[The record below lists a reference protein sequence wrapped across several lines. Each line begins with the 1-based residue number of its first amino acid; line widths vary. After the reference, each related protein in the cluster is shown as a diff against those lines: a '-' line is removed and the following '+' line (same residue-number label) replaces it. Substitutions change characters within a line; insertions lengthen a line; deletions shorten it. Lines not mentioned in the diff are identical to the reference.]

1 MNGNASAAAY
11 GWFAVFYIVYIASGA
26 LPSQS
31 RPGRRSTVRV
41 VLDRLLF
48 FAAIFALPFF
58 VLPRGFGV
66 DPATLYLGTGDLF
79 KWLAS
84 TIALSALGFSVGFFS
99 KKSEADLAS
108 YPQYL
113 PKRWTVGAWVL
124 ELGSW
129 GLYLVAYEFAF
140 RGYLLAALMPLG
152 AASAIAVTTSLYAIA
167 HLPKSTKEA
176 IGALPFG
183 VVASLL
189 TLRFGTFLP
198 AVAIHIALAVGN
210 DIGAMRALRRAAAVR
225 A

>member
-26 LPSQS
+26 LPSES
-31 RPGRRSTVRV
+31 RPGRRDPGRV
-41 VLDRLLF
+41 VIDRLIF

-58 VLPRGFGV
+58 ALPRGFGV
-66 DPATLYLGTGDLF
+66 DPAALYLGAGKPLD
-79 KWLAS
+79 WLAL
-84 TIALSALGFSVGFFS
+84 TLALSALGFAVGFFS
-99 KKSEADLAS
+99 RKSEADLAS

-113 PKRWTVGAWVL
+113 PKRWTVGAWGL

-152 AASAIAVTTSLYAIA
+152 AATAIAATTALYAIA
-167 HLPKSTKEA
+167 HLPKSAKEA

-183 VVASLL
+183 IVASLL
-189 TLRFGTFLP
+189 AVRFGTFLP

-210 DIGAMRALRRAAAVR
+210 DIGAMRASRRAATVR